1 MERSRDD
8 IELTRCGGRSFCIFE
23 VGTVTH
29 MTFVPSPI
37 SQSEDVSTGWLPSL
51 PSIISSIF
59 LVAVLVGL
67 FVLSEAQHLAV
78 GIIGGQTVTT
88 TVDSELAGHY
98 LGTRAAPRS
107 AASELIET
115 IVSRYDE
122 KPLNHSTLQ
131 QLATETSLDFA
142 TIYFSRRVLSQS
154 DNSRLQQRFLQEL
167 RRWRVSVLQPTPI
180 EISHASYRILFVPG
194 FHYRS
199 DPHTG
204 ADFDGPRTYLNR
216 FGFDTAL
223 IETQEDGTVEENAE
237 IVANDIRR
245 ESSTGRS
252 LIVVSTSKGG
262 VEAAVA
268 LGRLLDDKELES
280 VKAWVSIGGL
290 LRGTY
295 LADHAIVWWKRW
307 FVGLAFWVSGIDDR
321 SLPGLTVQTSRKRFA
336 SLTFPKQLYML
347 QYVAVPLSGQ
357 VSRDVMDRYRELSA
371 FGPNDG
377 LTLLADEL
385 LPGGHV
391 ILEPGLDHFY
401 RDRDINLKALAL
413 AIVVMRETAEKER
426 REDELQ

>member
-1 MERSRDD
+1 MN
-8 IELTRCGGRSFCIFE
+8 
-23 VGTVTH
+23 
-29 MTFVPSPI
+29 FVSLPI
-37 SQSEDVSTGWLPSL
+37 SRSQNVPTGWWPSL
-51 PSIISSIF
+51 AGIISSTL

-67 FVLSEAQHLAV
+67 VDHGEAQHLAV
-78 GIIGGQTVTT
+78 GTIGGQTVTT

-98 LGTRAAPRS
+98 LGTCAATPS
-107 AASELIET
+107 AASEFIET
-115 IVSRYDE
+115 IVSRYDA
-122 KPLNHSTLQ
+122 KPLDHITLQ
-131 QLATETSLDFA
+131 QLSAETSLDFA
-142 TIYFSRRVLSQS
+142 TSYFSRRVLSRS
-154 DNSRLQQRFLQEL
+154 DNSHLQQKFRQEL
-167 RRWRVSVLQPTPI
+167 QRWRVSVLEPSPI
-180 EISHASYRILFVPG
+180 EIGHASYRILFVPG

-237 IVANDIRR
+237 TVANHIRR
-245 ESSTGRS
+245 EGSTGRS

-268 LGRLLDDKELES
+268 LGRLLDDTELGT

-295 LADHAIVWWKRW
+295 LADHATVWWKRW

-321 SLPGLTVQTSRKRFA
+321 SLPGLTVQTSRNRFA

-347 QYVAVPLSGQ
+347 QYIAVPLSGQ

-385 LPGGHV
+385 VPGGHV

-413 AIVVMRETAEKER
+413 AIVVMRETAVKER